1 MTKENW
7 RSVHGNQDTAVVK
20 SVQKMCIS
28 KYSNECAFQVQW
40 GRCAIPDRAANTCNS
55 ENSRCFVWNPT
66 FSFSCS
72 RKLGK
77 LSLWLLCC
85 HGNDRDFV
93 AKKGRLAFFT
103 IGLKKDWFSP
113 QSWTLCCSIG
123 YKNIDFH
130 LKVGH
135 HRMSGGVGVDAVD
148 HRRLVIVLVLQPEVD
163 GVGYEDEECN
173 NFSIEN
179 HRNIRRLTKTIY

>member
-1 MTKENW
+1 MHTFTELWSIFSTWWREMTKENW

-40 GRCAIPDRAANTCNS
+40 GRCAIQDRAANTCNS

-93 AKKGRLAFFT
+93 AKKGRLAFFK
-103 IGLKKDWFSP
+103 IGLKK
-113 QSWTLCCSIG
+113 
-123 YKNIDFH
+123 IDFH

-135 HRMSGGVGVDAVD
+135 HRMCGGVGVDAVD
-148 HRRLVIVLVLQPEVD
+148 HWRLVIVLVLQPEMD
-163 GVGYEDEECN
+163 GVGYEDAE
-173 NFSIEN
+173 
-179 HRNIRRLTKTIY
+179 

>member
-1 MTKENW
+1 MHTFTELWSMFSTWWREMTKENQ

-40 GRCAIPDRAANTCNS
+40 GRCAIQDRAAKTCNS

-93 AKKGRLAFFT
+93 AKRGRLAFFT

-113 QSWTLCCSIG
+113 QSWTSSGVWRRWCRRGGSPKTGNSSRSAAWGGWSGIWRWRMQQL
-123 YKNIDFH
+123 FH
-130 LKVGH
+130 RK
-135 HRMSGGVGVDAVD
+135 SSQIYGG
-148 HRRLVIVLVLQPEVD
+148 
-163 GVGYEDEECN
+163 
-173 NFSIEN
+173 
-179 HRNIRRLTKTIY
+179 

>member
-1 MTKENW
+1 MFLTWWREMTKENW
-7 RSVHGNQDTAVVK
+7 RGVHWNQDTAVVNVK

-40 GRCAIPDRAANTCNS
+40 GRCAIQDRAANTCNS

-93 AKKGRLAFFT
+93 AKKGRLTFVT
-103 IGLKKDWFSP
+103 IGLKKGLIQEPS
-113 QSWTLCCSIG
+113 
-123 YKNIDFH
+123 H
-130 LKVGH
+130 
-135 HRMSGGVGVDAVD
+135 
-148 HRRLVIVLVLQPEVD
+148 
-163 GVGYEDEECN
+163 
-173 NFSIEN
+173 FSILCQMSIIDPLRFLSLFHFTRYEN
-179 HRNIRRLTKTIY
+179 PNL